1 MKNNGS
7 SKKVLMVATVA
18 SMIGQFNMNNIK
30 ILRNKGFIVY
40 VACDFNDIS
49 VWSEKRINDFIKE
62 LEKLNIKYYQIDF
75 PRNPLKIIK
84 IIKSLKQMEKLALKE
99 RINVIHCHTPVA
111 GVISR
116 IVGHK
121 LKIKVIYTV
130 HGFHFYKG
138 APKLNWLVYYPI
150 EKFFSRW
157 TDILITI
164 NKEDYK
170 IALEK
175 LHAVNVFYIPGVGID
190 MNKFNSNRKKGSLR
204 KEFHIDKSDIVLL
217 SVGEL
222 SWRKNQKIVLD
233 ALRDIK
239 DTRLKYFIVGQGGLR
254 HYYQK
259 LVIEYKLEKQVFLLG
274 FRTDISDLCN
284 EADVFVFPSKQE
296 GLPVAL
302 MEAIACKC
310 PVIVSSIRGNVDLIS
325 KNTFCFAP
333 TDETKLL
340 KYLKVLLNIDE
351 SMDKFFCKDVEWNY
365 NHLKLFSKNNINS
378 LMGKIYEGIENEL
391 S

>member
-1 MKNNGS
+1 MKNNGMP
-7 SKKVLMVATVA
+7 KKVLMVATVA

-30 ILRNKGFIVY
+30 ILQNKGFIVY
-40 VACDFNDIS
+40 VACDFKDLS
-49 VWSEKRINDFIKE
+49 VWNIKRINAFIKD

-84 IIKSLKQMEKLALKE
+84 IFKALKQMEKLILKE
-99 RINVIHCHTPVA
+99 KINIIHCHTPVA

-116 IVGHK
+116 VIGHK
-121 LKIKVIYTV
+121 LNIKVIYTV

-150 EKFFSRW
+150 EKFLSRW
-157 TDILITI
+157 TNLLITI

-175 LHAVNVFYIPGVGID
+175 FHAASVFYIPGVGID
-190 MNKFNSNRKKGSLR
+190 MSKFNSNRKKGSIR
-204 KEFHIDKSDIVLL
+204 KEFNIDKSDILLL

-222 SWRKNQKIVLD
+222 SRRKNQKIVLD

-239 DTRLKYFIVGQGGLR
+239 DTRLKYFIVGQGDLKQ
-254 HYYQK
+254 YYEK
-259 LVIEYKLEKQVFLLG
+259 IVIEYKLERQVFLLG

-333 TDETKLL
+333 TDEKKLL
-340 KYLKVLLNIDE
+340 NYLKVLLDIDE
-351 SMDKFFCKDVEWNY
+351 SIDEFFCKDIEWNY
-365 NHLKLFSKNNINS
+365 NHLKLFSEDNINS
-378 LMGKIYEGIENEL
+378 LMEKIYGDIENEL